1 MLADDLR
8 GMWYLMLKDLR
19 AYYLKPPNIS
29 WGILLPFAF
38 VLAFVIRGG
47 AARDLES
54 PEGLAP
60 GLLALTLLFGTSSM
74 EAIVITFER
83 RIGALERLLLAPIR
97 LPALLAGKLLG
108 GMVFGLVTTLV
119 VLIVALV
126 VFGAG
131 GINWLLL
138 ILGLILSAA
147 AFSALGVLVSVS
159 VKEVFEAQTLANAFR
174 FPMMFLGGVF
184 VPVASLPLGLQ
195 IVARALPLTY
205 AVEVL
210 HVAMIGGE
218 LSLAVLDLAILA
230 GFTVVLFGLAVWVL
244 ARRIA

>member
-1 MLADDLR
+1 MLSDDLR
-8 GMWYLMLKDLR
+8 GMWAIMLKDLR

-29 WGILLPFAF
+29 WGILFPFAF
-38 VLAFVIRGG
+38 VLAFVIRDG
-47 AARDLES
+47 AQGPGSLQDLV
-54 PEGLAP
+54 P

-83 RIGALERLLLAPIR
+83 RIGALERLLLAPLR

-108 GMVFGLVTTLV
+108 GMVFGLVTTLA
-119 VLIVALV
+119 VLIVALA

-131 GINWLLL
+131 GIHWLLL
-138 ILGLILSAA
+138 TLGLILSAA

-205 AVEVL
+205 GVEVL
-210 HVAMIGGE
+210 HVAMAGGE
-218 LSLAVLDLAILA
+218 PSLALLDLAVLAA
-230 GFTVVLFGLAVWVL
+230 FTVAFFGLASWIL
-244 ARRIA
+244 SRRVA